1 MREIW
6 ICNQIVEIDGTM
18 SDLKMLQEIGKDYL
32 RMTVLK
38 RQREEGG
45 RRVGIVECTP
55 AREAQ
60 RGAHYVRG
68 KPPEFHFTYPTTHCL
83 LCSHDHKS
91 FTDMEPS
98 EQ

>member
-1 MREIW
+1 MRGIW
-6 ICNQIVEIDGTM
+6 ICNQIVEIDRTM

-45 RRVGIVECTP
+45 RRGGIVECAP

-60 RGAHYVRG
+60 RGALSLR
-68 KPPEFHFTYPTTHCL
+68 KRKAP
-83 LCSHDHKS
+83 
-91 FTDMEPS
+91 
-98 EQ
+98 